1 MRITLEDIFNI
12 PTAEIYNPDKYKAV
26 TSVSI
31 DTRSI
36 RKNSIYVALKGKNF
50 DGHNFV
56 NDAVKNGAKAIVVS
70 KRKLNQFEDVTI
82 PIIAVKNT
90 LDAYAELARIWRN
103 KLNATVI
110 SITGSNGKTSTK
122 EILAHLLEAK
132 YKVHKTKANNNNHI
146 GVPLTIL
153 SAPLNTEV
161 LVLEHGSNHFGEIEA
176 TATVAEPDLALITN
190 IGNSHIQ
197 YLESKEKILE
207 EKIQLFKSVKK
218 NGTVFINSEDPLLK
232 SVKNKF
238 SNKITYGFK
247 GKVDIKGIKK
257 KEANNNGL
265 EINGLGKVVEVSLP
279 LLGVSNFSNYLAA
292 ISVALKIGL
301 SKKDIIKQTNSL
313 QAVKGRLVE
322 KRFKDCTLIDDTYNA
337 NPESVRIAIKVLKE
351 FKNRSKKILV
361 LGDMLELGEKAEAM
375 HRSLGKD
382 INSSNID
389 EVYLYGKLSKKLFDE
404 IKNVNIKKHFSNR
417 DSLLKYLGELEITD
431 SVILFKGSRGMKMEE
446 YLSAIQQRI
455 S

>member
-12 PTAEIYNPDKYKAV
+12 PTVEIYYPDKYKAV
-26 TSVSI
+26 SSVSI

-36 RKNSIYVALKGKNF
+36 RKNSIYVAIKGHKY

-56 NDAVKNGAKAIVVS
+56 NDAIKNGAKAIVIN

-90 LDAYAELARIWRN
+90 LEAYAELAKIWRN
-103 KLNATVI
+103 KLGAIVV
-110 SITGSNGKTSTK
+110 SVTGSNGKTSTK

-132 YKVHKTKANNNNHI
+132 FKVHKTKANNNNQI

-176 TATVAEPDLALITN
+176 TAKVAEPDFALITN

-207 EKIQLFKSVKK
+207 EKVQLFKNIKE
-218 NGTVFINSEDPLLK
+218 NGTVFINSDDLLIK
-232 SVKNKF
+232 SLKKNYK
-238 SNKITYGFK
+238 NKITYGLK
-247 GKVDIKGIKK
+247 GKVDIKGGKK
-257 KEANNNGL
+257 KQENKF
-265 EINGLGKVVEVSLP
+265 EISGLGKSIEVALP
-279 LLGVSNFSNYLAA
+279 LLGDSNYSNYLAA
-292 ISVALKIGL
+292 VSIAMKIGL
-301 SKKDIIKQTNSL
+301 SKKDIIKQTNTL
-313 QAVKGRLVE
+313 QPVKGRLVE
-322 KRFKDCTLIDDTYNA
+322 KSFKDCTLIDDTYNA
-337 NPESVRIAIKVLKE
+337 NPESVRVALKVLKD
-351 FKNRSKKILV
+351 FKKRNKKILV
-361 LGDMLELGEKAEAM
+361 LGDMLELGEKAETM
-375 HRSLGKD
+375 HKSLAKD
-382 INSSNID
+382 VNSSKLN
-389 EVYLYGKLSKKLFDE
+389 EVYLIGKLSKKLLDE

-417 DSLLKYLGELEITD
+417 NSLIKYLGELEITD

-446 YLSAIQQRI
+446 YLAAIEQRI